1 VRDLDYPRLSSAV
14 IGFLSMRCSGGRGS
28 ARSLP
33 SSCAFARR
41 RDVVEGEVVG
51 FPVSRR
57 AVGTAGSER
66 RARRD
71 RDACAPS
78 ASSSLEAMLPGGCR
92 RRGSGRCFFG
102 SLSADV
108 TGYRNYLA
116 CASRILRRRSC
127 GNSRTIT
134 STWNSARA
142 AAAHPVA
149 EPAGRSLVA
158 ELVSVGQTGAQPA
171 FRFRTT
177 VFRRWSR
184 LGCTGSGGQPS
195 GQSAAREWGFRS
207 TRLSSGC
214 PSEGNAA
221 TPALTFS

>member
-57 AVGTAGSER
+57 GVGTAGSER
-66 RARRD
+66 HARRD

-78 ASSSLEAMLPGGCR
+78 ASSSLEAMLPDGCR

-102 SLSADV
+102 SLSADA
-108 TGYRNYLA
+108 TGYRNCLA

-142 AAAHPVA
+142 AAPHPVA

-177 VFRRWSR
+177 VFCRWSR

-195 GQSAAREWGFRS
+195 GAISRSRVGDLGVRAFRQAARAKA
-207 TRLSSGC
+207 TR
-214 PSEGNAA
+214 PR
-221 TPALTFS
+221 PR